1 MKLLLLIL
9 SLAGSYTGAAQLS
22 WEIAP
27 SGVDRGGAIMVYGSE
42 GLNNKIPYEKIR
54 GIAYWQIDFMPALLY
69 APGNKLYGKFS
80 SRVNLAVREVEYISK
95 KNENISA
102 NPDQLS
108 KVVFTDPNDS
118 TKIITIFRNDIPE
131 INLEF
136 IKRNKKYYAQELNQG
151 PFKLIK
157 VNDKELRVQDSLF
170 HTLKSYSFVDVLDYF
185 IQHGNRIEKIKKL
198 NREEVMHFLP
208 KSETLDAWIKENNIK
223 FNREE
228 DVVRLFEYYNQ
239 SSGKKE

>member
-9 SLAGSYTGAAQLS
+9 SLASSFSGTAQVS
-22 WEIAP
+22 MEIAP
-27 SGVDRGGAIMVYGSE
+27 SGTDRGGALMVYGSE
-42 GLNNKIPYEKIR
+42 GLNNAIPYDKIR
-54 GIAYWQIDFMPALLY
+54 GIAYWKTDFLPALLY

-80 SRVNLAVREVEYISK
+80 SRINLAVREVEYITK
-95 KNENISA
+95 KNETISA

-170 HTLKSYSFVDVLDYF
+170 HTLKSYRFVDILDYF
-185 IQHGNRIEKIKKL
+185 IQHENRIEKIKKL

-208 KSETLDAWIKENNIK
+208 KSETLDAWIKENDIK
-223 FNREE
+223 FHREE
-228 DVVRLFEYYNQ
+228 
-239 SSGKKE
+239 KI